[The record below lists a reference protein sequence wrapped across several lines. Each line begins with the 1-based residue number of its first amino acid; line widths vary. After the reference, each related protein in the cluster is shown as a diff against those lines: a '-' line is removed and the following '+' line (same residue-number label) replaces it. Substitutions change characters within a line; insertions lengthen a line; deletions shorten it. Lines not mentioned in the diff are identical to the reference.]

1 MVVVAGV
8 GGGGDDGDDDGE
20 VDLLANHRDI
30 GIGI

>member
-30 GIGI
+30 GKSI

>member
-20 VDLLANHRDI
+20 VDLLASHRDI
-30 GIGI
+30 GKGI

>member
-20 VDLLANHRDI
+20 VDLLANHCDI
-30 GIGI
+30 GKGI